1 MERRNHISGQ
11 TGTTGSSPV
20 LTTMKN
26 ETNDWKQ
33 GLSNGHIAQIVRRKN
48 VVRVVE
54 SKKKY
59 NRKKLK
65 ENFEV

>member
-1 MERRNHISGQ
+1 MAQWLAQDAYIIKVV
-11 TGTTGSSPV
+11 GSNPV

-26 ETNDWKQ
+26 ETNNWKQ

-54 SKKKY
+54 SKKVY
-59 NRKKLK
+59 NRKKVNSK
-65 ENFEV
+65 I

>member
-1 MERRNHISGQ
+1 ME
-11 TGTTGSSPV
+11 
-20 LTTMKN
+20 KK
-26 ETNDWKQ
+26 DWKQ